1 MCKITTAI
9 IVVETWHCW
18 GEERE
23 KEMDPK
29 IPNSKVPHKKMVEES
44 TSALEDN
51 IAHKGRNAYY
61 YAHGEWCGIGGL
73 FKI

>member
-1 MCKITTAI
+1 MDPK
-9 IVVETWHCW
+9 
-18 GEERE
+18 
-23 KEMDPK
+23 MDPK

-61 YAHGEWCGIGGL
+61 YAHGEWCGIEGL